1 MELASTPGLA
11 YLCAVPSR
19 GARNDAIDCVR
30 GAVMILMALDHTRMF
45 VGTPVDLK
53 VAPLAL
59 YLTRWVTHFCAPVF
73 VLLAGTSAYLQGQRL
88 GSTAALSAHL
98 LKRGLW
104 LVLLEVTVVRA
115 AWMLSFGPG
124 VLVLQVIW
132 AIGVSMVVLAA
143 LVWLPRA
150 AIATF
155 AVVLI
160 LGHNVLDVVHADAF
174 GGLRWLWILLHEEG
188 RLEPFPGAMWLVV
201 YPLVPWIAV
210 MAAGYAIGPWAT
222 LPQAERRARFSRAGI
237 ALTAGFV
244 VLRAT
249 NLYGD
254 PHAWSIEG
262 GPVRTVLSFLDC
274 EKYPPSFLYLLMT
287 LGPAACALA
296 WLDRPLGRWGTRI
309 AVYGRVPLFYYVL
322 HIFLIHAL
330 AIALAWPALG
340 AAALVHSFMGAGLA
354 LPLPAVWGVWIAVV
368 IALYPACR
376 WFGDVKRRSQA
387 AWMSYL

>member
-1 MELASTPGLA
+1 
-11 YLCAVPSR
+11 
-19 GARNDAIDCVR
+19 
-30 GAVMILMALDHTRMF
+30 MILMALDHTRMF
-45 VGTPVDLK
+45 VGTSVDLK
-53 VAPLAL
+53 TAPLAL

-73 VLLAGTSAYLQGQRL
+73 VLLAGMSAHLQSRRL
-88 GSTAALSAHL
+88 GSTRALSAHL

-104 LVLLEVTVVRA
+104 LVVLEVTVVRV

-150 AIATF
+150 AIVAF
-155 AVVLI
+155 AAVVI
-160 LGHNVLDVVHADAF
+160 LGHNALDVVHADAF

-188 RLEPFPGAMWLVV
+188 RLEPFPGAMWFVV
-201 YPLVPWIAV
+201 YPVVPWIAV

-222 LPQAERRARFSRAGI
+222 LLQVERRERFARAGI

-254 PHAWSIEG
+254 PHAWSAAG
-262 GPVRTVLSFLDC
+262 GPLRAVLSFLDC

-296 WLDRPLGRWGTRI
+296 WLDRSLGPWGTRI

-340 AAALVHSFMGAGLA
+340 AAAVVHSFMGGGLA
-354 LPLPAVWGVWIAVV
+354 FPLPAVYALWVAVV

-387 AWMSYL
+387 VWMSYL

>member
-1 MELASTPGLA
+1 
-11 YLCAVPSR
+11 
-19 GARNDAIDCVR
+19 
-30 GAVMILMALDHTRMF
+30 MILMALDHTRMF
-45 VGTPVDLK
+45 VGTSVDLK

-59 YLTRWVTHFCAPVF
+59 YLTRWVTHVCAPVF

-104 LVLLEVTVVRA
+104 LVLLEVTVVRL

-143 LVWLPRA
+143 LVWLPRT

-160 LGHNVLDVVHADAF
+160 LGHNVLDLVHADAF

-188 RLEPFPGAMWLVV
+188 RLEPFPGAMWFVV

-210 MAAGYAIGPWAT
+210 MAAGYVIGPWAT
-222 LPQAERRARFSRAGI
+222 LPQTERRSRFLAAGL
-237 ALTAGFV
+237 ALTAAFV
-244 VLRAT
+244 VVRAT

-254 PHAWSIEG
+254 PHPWSVAD
-262 GPVRTVLSFLDC
+262 GPLRPVLSFLDC

-322 HIFLIHAL
+322 HIFLIHGL

-340 AAALVHSFMGAGLA
+340 AAAILHSFMGGGLA
-354 LPLPAVWGVWIAVV
+354 LPLPAVWALWIAVV
-368 IALYPACR
+368 VVLYPACR
-376 WFGDVKRRSQA
+376 WFADVKRRSQA